1 MHNYPKKQGVQFQ
14 TKMVVEIA
22 LPALPVVL
30 VTALIDSINPCAIGV
45 LILLIATL
53 VSLSK
58 DKSKMLKVGTIYI
71 SAVFFTYLAA
81 GFGLLTI
88 IQKLNISEVLSWIV
102 GILVIIL
109 GLIEIKDF
117 WWYGQGI
124 SLQIP
129 PKRAE
134 QIKKMIK
141 KVSVPG
147 SIFLGIFVAAVE
159 LPCTGGPYLAITTL
173 LAKIGFSMKVFWLLV
188 LYNFIFVL
196 PLIIILV
203 LAFFGMK
210 TDTISKWKNDKK
222 KWMRLFIGLVMI
234 ALGIGLILW
243 AKGMINFGITA

>member
-1 MHNYPKKQGVQFQ
+1 
-14 TKMVVEIA
+14 MVAEIA
-22 LPALPVVL
+22 LPTLPVVL

-71 SAVFFTYLAA
+71 TAVFLTYLAA
-81 GFGLLTI
+81 GFGLLI
-88 IQKLNISEVLSWIV
+88 FIQKLNISGLLSWIV

-117 WWYGQGI
+117 WWYGKGI

-141 KVSVPG
+141 NVSVPG
-147 SIFLGIFVAAVE
+147 SIILGIFVAAVE

-173 LAKIGFSMKVFWLLV
+173 LAKVGFSLKVFLLLV

-196 PLIIILV
+196 PLIVIL
-203 LAFFGMK
+203 LLSYFG
-210 TDTISKWKNDKK
+210 ISTKKISAWKNEKK
-222 KWMRLFIGLVMI
+222 KWMRLFIGIVMI
-234 ALGIGLILW
+234 ALGVLLILW
-243 AKGMINFGITA
+243 AKGIIKIGLN

>member
-1 MHNYPKKQGVQFQ
+1 
-14 TKMVVEIA
+14 MVLSEIS
-22 LPALPVVL
+22 LPTLPVVL
-30 VTALIDSINPCAIGV
+30 ATALIDSINPCAIGV
-45 LILLIATL
+45 LVLLIATL

-58 DKSKMLKVGTIYI
+58 DKTKMLKVGVIYI
-71 SAVFFTYLAA
+71 TAVFVTYLLA
-81 GFGLLTI
+81 GFGLLAI
-88 IQKLNISEVLSWIV
+88 IQKLNLSEQLSWIV

-109 GLIEIKDF
+109 GIIEIKDF

-147 SIFLGIFVAAVE
+147 SIILGIFVAAVE

-173 LAKIGFSMKVFWLLV
+173 LAKIGFSAKVFWLLV

-196 PLIIILV
+196 PLIIILM
-203 LAFFGMK
+203 LTFFGMK
-210 TDTISKWKNDKK
+210 TNTINQWKNDKK
-222 KWMRLFIGLVMI
+222 KWMRLFIGLIMI
-234 ALGIGLILW
+234 VLGICLILW
-243 AKGMINFGITA
+243 AKGIIKFGLVY